1 MLHLL
6 NGDAVLPAMRS
17 AGLPGD
23 CAVWGDVL
31 WEGPLLRDATF
42 EEQRRARARYFAWP
56 ETESR
61 ENLERSEAWDRAL
74 ESAARH
80 DEVVIWLEHDLH
92 DQFQL
97 LHHLAWFARQ
107 PHPRLTLICISEFPG
122 VVPFHGLGQL
132 GSDQLATLFPIRQPV
147 TPAQL
152 DLGRRTW
159 DALREPSPV
168 ALERL
173 WLEDTTTLPHLGP
186 AIGRFLEEYPDTRT
200 GLSRTERMILEALE
214 YGASGPRELFPALQ
228 RREERVFMGDYSFW
242 RILQA
247 LGAGPEPLVRLTLDP
262 VPRETLPRGGASITE
277 AGRAV
282 LAGRKDRVALLGIDR
297 WLGGVHLQ
305 GTSVPWRW
313 DRTTQHLQPRET

>member
-6 NGDAVLPAMRS
+6 NGDAVLPAMQS
-17 AGLPGD
+17 AGVPGE

-31 WEGPLLRDATF
+31 WEGPLLRDATV
-42 EEQRRARARYFAWP
+42 EEQRLARATHFAWP
-56 ETESR
+56 KGDPRET
-61 ENLERSEAWDRAL
+61 LEMAEAWDRAI
-74 ESAARH
+74 EGAARH

-97 LHHLAWFARQ
+97 IHHLSWFARQ

-132 GSDQLATLFPIRQPV
+132 RSDQLATLFPTRQPV

-152 DLGRRTW
+152 DLGQRAW
-159 DALREPSPV
+159 HALLEPSPL
-168 ALERL
+168 ALERV
-173 WLEDTTTLPHLGP
+173 WRGDTSALPHLGA
-186 AIGRFLEEYPDTRT
+186 AIQRFLEEFPDTVT
-200 GLSRTERMILEALE
+200 GLSRTERMILEVLE
-214 YGASGPRELFPALQ
+214 QEASGPRELFLALQ

-242 RILQA
+242 RILHA
-247 LGAGPEPLVRLTLDP
+247 LGSGPTALVRLTPDP
-262 VPRETLPRGGASITE
+262 VPGQILPRGSAAITE

-282 LAGRKDRVALLGIDR
+282 LAGREDRVALLGIDR
-297 WLGGVHLQ
+297 RLGGVHLQ

-313 DRTTQHLQPRET
+313 DRTGHRLQVRE

>member
-17 AGLPGD
+17 AGLPGE

-31 WEGPLLRDATF
+31 WEGPLLRDATAD
-42 EEQRRARARYFAWP
+42 EQRRARARYFAWP
-56 ETESR
+56 EAEPG
-61 ENLERSEAWDRAL
+61 ENLGMAEAWDRAI
-74 ESAARH
+74 EGAARH

-97 LHHLAWFARQ
+97 IHHLAWFARQ
-107 PHPRLTLICISEFPG
+107 PHSHLTLICISVFPG

-132 GSDQLATLFPIRQPV
+132 RPDQLATLFPARQPV

-152 DLGRRTW
+152 DLGRRAW
-159 DALREPSPV
+159 DALGEPSPL
-168 ALERL
+168 ALERVGR
-173 WLEDTTTLPHLGP
+173 EGTTALPHLGP
-186 AIGRFLEEYPDTRT
+186 AIRRFLEEYPETGT

-214 YGASGPRELFPALQ
+214 PGPSGPQELFLALQ

-242 RILQA
+242 RILHA
-247 LGAGPEPLVRLTLDP
+247 LGSGAEPLVRLAPEP
-262 VPRETLPRGGASITE
+262 VPAEDLPRGRAAITE

-282 LAGRKDRVALLGIDR
+282 LVGRKDRVALLGIDR

-313 DRTTQHLQPRET
+313 DRTTHHLQPRET

>member
-17 AGLPGD
+17 AGLPGE

-31 WEGPLLRDATF
+31 WEGPLLPDVTP
-42 EEQRRARARYFAWP
+42 EEQRLARATWFAWP
-56 ETESR
+56 EGDLR
-61 ENLERSEAWDRAL
+61 ETLRMAEAWDRAI
-74 ESAARH
+74 EGAARH
-80 DEVVIWLEHDLH
+80 DEVIIWLEHDLH

-132 GSDQLATLFPIRQPV
+132 RSDQLATLFPTRQPV

-152 DLGRRTW
+152 DLGRRGW
-159 DALREPSPV
+159 QALHEPSPL
-168 ALERL
+168 ALERFGRG
-173 WLEDTTTLPHLGP
+173 DTTALPHLGA
-186 AIGRFLEEYPDTRT
+186 AIRRFLEEYPDTRT
-200 GLSRTERMILEALE
+200 GLSRTERMILEALSQ
-214 YGASGPRELFPALQ
+214 GASGPGELFLALQ

-242 RILQA
+242 RILHA
-247 LGAGPEPLVRLTLDP
+247 LGSGPEPLVRLIPEP
-262 VPRETLPRGGASITE
+262 VPGQVLPRGGASITE

-313 DRTTQHLQPRET
+313 NRTTQHLQPRET